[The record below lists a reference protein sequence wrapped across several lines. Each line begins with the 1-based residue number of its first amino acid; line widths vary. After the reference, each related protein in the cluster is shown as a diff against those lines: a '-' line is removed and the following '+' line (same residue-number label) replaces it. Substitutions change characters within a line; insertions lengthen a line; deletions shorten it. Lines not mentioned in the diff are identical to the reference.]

1 MSLKAFLL
9 VFTLSLLM
17 CVMVGLASQPA
28 QAQASGG
35 GGMEDLSTK
44 KGFEVLGGSK
54 KKDGKNSPTKA
65 QMMIGVGS
73 IFVMI
78 AVMKWL

>member
-1 MSLKAFLL
+1 MSLKACLL
-9 VFTLSLLM
+9 VFMLCFLM
-17 CVMVGLASQPA
+17 CVMVGLASHPA
-28 QAQASGG
+28 QAQKKEGS
-35 GGMEDLSTK
+35 MEDLSTK

-54 KKDGKNSPTKA
+54 KKDDKNTPTQT

-78 AVMKWL
+78 AVVKWL

>member
-1 MSLKAFLL
+1 MSLKACLL
-9 VFTLSLLM
+9 VFSLCLLM
-17 CVMVGLASQPA
+17 CVMVGLASHPV
-28 QAQASGG
+28 QAQKA

-54 KKDGKNSPTKA
+54 KKDDKNSPTQT

-78 AVMKWL
+78 AVVKWL